1 MPERRARPFR
11 TLSSQIAW
19 SCPWYEVRQ
28 DEIENARGVR
38 GQYNVVQKPAAVF
51 VLPVTDDGRVV
62 LIDTY
67 RYTVDDWCLEV
78 PAGRPKPHESLEDGA
93 RTELREEVG
102 GSARALEHVGWFYSL
117 NGICNEVCHVFLASG
132 VALGATEHEP
142 FEAIEPVPLA
152 IEEALALARRG
163 EIRDGPSALA
173 LFLCESRLV
182 ELARGA
188 TR

>member
-1 MPERRARPFR
+1 M
-11 TLSSQIAW
+11 
-19 SCPWYEVRQ
+19 RQ

-38 GQYNVVQKPAAVF
+38 GQYNVVQKPPAVF

-102 GSARALEHVGWFYSL
+102 GTARGLEHVGWFYSL
-117 NGICNEVCHVFLASG
+117 NGICNEICHVFLASG
-132 VALGATEHEP
+132 VALGPTEHEP

-152 IEEALALARRG
+152 IAEALALARRG
-163 EIRDGPSALA
+163 EIRDAPSALA
-173 LFLCESRLV
+173 LFLCEARLL
-182 ELARGA
+182 ELAGGVR
-188 TR
+188 R

>member
-1 MPERRARPFR
+1 
-11 TLSSQIAW
+11 
-19 SCPWYEVRQ
+19 VRQ

-38 GQYNVVQKPAAVF
+38 GQYNVVEKPAAVF

-62 LIDTY
+62 LIQTY

-93 RTELREEVG
+93 KSELREEVG
-102 GSARALEHVGWFYSL
+102 GTARALEHVGWFYSL
-117 NGICNEVCHVFLASG
+117 NGICNEICHVFLASG
-132 VALGATEHEP
+132 VTLGATEHEP
-142 FEAIEPVPLA
+142 FEAIEPAPLA
-152 IEEALALARRG
+152 IGDALDLARRG

-173 LFLCESRLV
+173 LFLCESRLL
-182 ELARGA
+182 ELARA